1 MKGCLIVV
9 IILLLPFILISLFGS
24 AAIFAFFGELFGDG
38 MFWLTIFIIGIVL
51 LLFCAA
57 A

>member
-24 AAIFAFFGELFGDG
+24 AAILAFFGELFGDG
-38 MFWLTIFIIGIVL
+38 MFWLTIFIIGIIL
-51 LLFCAA
+51 LIFCAA